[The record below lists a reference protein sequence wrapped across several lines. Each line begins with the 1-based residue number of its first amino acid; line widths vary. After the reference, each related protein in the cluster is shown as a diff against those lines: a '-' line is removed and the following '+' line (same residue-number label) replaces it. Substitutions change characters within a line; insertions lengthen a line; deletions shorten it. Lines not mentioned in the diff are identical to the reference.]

1 MSPPRTPNREIVS
14 FRSCVR
20 ACVRAKLRCV
30 SWVKPHFGVLLLRL
44 LLLRL
49 LLLAKLGAL
58 SQPAAKP
65 SENFNSLMGQEK
77 QTVRKQ

>member
-1 MSPPRTPNREIVS
+1 M
-14 FRSCVR
+14 R

-30 SWVKPHFGVLLLRL
+30 SWVKPHFGVLLR
-44 LLLRL
+44 

>member
-1 MSPPRTPNREIVS
+1 M
-14 FRSCVR
+14 R

-30 SWVKPHFGVLLLRL
+30 SWVKPHFGVLLLLLLLL
-44 LLLRL
+44 LLLRLL

-65 SENFNSLMGQEK
+65 SENFNSLMGQVG

>member
-1 MSPPRTPNREIVS
+1 M
-14 FRSCVR
+14 R

-30 SWVKPHFGVLLLRL
+30 TWVKPHFGVLLLRL
-44 LLLRL
+44 LLLLLRL
-49 LLLAKLGAL
+49 RLAKLGAL

-65 SENFNSLMGQEK
+65 SENFNSLMGQER